1 MIVWISK
8 KIMSVVYDIIKDDLS
23 ELLSQELNDDGY
35 NGIEVKVTLTRVEII
50 MLATRTQNV
59 LGTQLLVTTIGG
71 FKDRKPSPL
80 RASGTGLKTMIFSSQ
95 ADLDAKVGT
104 EVLSLCCLFVT
115 VTSKLK
121 AYE

>member
-59 LGTQLLVTTIGG
+59 LGKGQWIRSTDCCSPGG
-71 FKDRKPSPL
+71 
-80 RASGTGLKTMIFSSQ
+80 
-95 ADLDAKVGT
+95 V
-104 EVLSLCCLFVT
+104 
-115 VTSKLK
+115 
-121 AYE
+121 